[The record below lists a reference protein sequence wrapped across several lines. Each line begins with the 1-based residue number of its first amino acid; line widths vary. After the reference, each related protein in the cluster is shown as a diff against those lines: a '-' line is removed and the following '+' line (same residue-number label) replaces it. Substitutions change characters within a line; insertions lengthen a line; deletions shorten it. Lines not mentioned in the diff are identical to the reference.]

1 MREGKR
7 RGWLRERIEDR
18 EEREAESSH
27 KTRRRMKC
35 ASSEGRWLC
44 YPSPCGVSLLHARCQ
59 VSKWE
64 NQPFTQRRKAGAAPI
79 RSLSL
84 PQQSQAG
91 LKLPF
96 HCGQRFGLSGKVK
109 NSEKSGLVKG
119 GHCLL
124 SGPPPRQEHDC
135 SVLSCLQE
143 SDLLL
148 SLKQAKNRLEGDPAV
163 EHDSYGGLASA
174 I

>member
-1 MREGKR
+1 MPSEPHVKAPLEKGGRRGGVREGKR

-27 KTRRRMKC
+27 KTRPSEMCLQRRPVVVL
-35 ASSEGRWLC
+35 S
-44 YPSPCGVSLLHARCQ
+44 VSLWSLTSACAMPSFK
-59 VSKWE
+59 VGEESAIYTTEESWCS
-64 NQPFTQRRKAGAAPI
+64 PI

-84 PQQSQAG
+84 PQQSRVG

-119 GHCLL
+119 GSCLL
-124 SGPPPRQEHDC
+124 SGP
-135 SVLSCLQE
+135 SCL
-143 SDLLL
+143 L
-148 SLKQAKNRLEGDPAV
+148 SAPPTGT
-163 EHDSYGGLASA
+163 
-174 I
+174 